1 MNQTSLATHDRADT
15 EQRPR
20 PHSQS
25 KTPAVLRY
33 PVPDRNGFIFWLDE
47 PQMWRSKSRWLRLGG
62 WCLHTSTK
70 PVIAIRVLVGGR
82 EFGTSLGIA
91 RPDVIRYFAQPQQNS
106 RCGFSVDVRLP
117 RQRQMLVIEAKIIES
132 EWTRVFATSV
142 RGPLLAEIRER
153 RRQSWRG

>member
-82 EFGTSLGIA
+82 EFVS
-91 RPDVIRYFAQPQQNS
+91 RP
-106 RCGFSVDVRLP
+106 GH
-117 RQRQMLVIEAKIIES
+117 
-132 EWTRVFATSV
+132 
-142 RGPLLAEIRER
+142 R
-153 RRQSWRG
+153 RRFLTRDWQSRAPASAQARLRTKPAEGLTALTRTRKFLIR